1 LSILKRIKVESLWE
15 VKFVFLK
22 GIHDLE
28 KCSPRCFQ
36 NILNLA
42 RCTTYLTVA
51 DPS

>member
-1 LSILKRIKVESLWE
+1 LSILKGTKVEYLWE

-28 KCSPRCFQ
+28 KCSPRSFQ
-36 NILNLA
+36 KILNLA
-42 RCTTYLTVA
+42 HCTTYLTVA

>member
-1 LSILKRIKVESLWE
+1 LSILKRTKVESLWE

-36 NILNLA
+36 RILNLA
-42 RCTTYLTVA
+42 YCTTYLTVA